1 MGKKEKKNKRSNEQQ
16 DKIET
21 NPKLAERQKEKKM
34 VKKIVWSIVTILITL
49 LVIFGV
55 ASYQYVTSSLEPLDA
70 TSSEENKIEV
80 PSGSSSADIS
90 RILEKNKVIKSAS
103 VFRFYIKLNNK
114 TDFQAGYYL
123 LSPSMTL
130 EEIIKSLQQGGS
142 PVAFDGTKILVQEG
156 LTIEQVAE
164 SVEKSTDYS
173 SSDFLNKAKNTK
185 FLIKLKETYPKLL
198 TSTLEAKET
207 KYALEGYLFPATYDF
222 SEKMS
227 LETVIEN
234 MVKKTDE
241 VMQDFYPI
249 IQEKKMT
256 VQQVITLASLI
267 EREGN
272 SYEDRTKIASVFFN
286 RIEGDMPL
294 QSDISVLYALN
305 KHKEIVTYKDLEIDS
320 PYNLYQNKGYGPG
333 PFNNP
338 SEDAIKAT
346 LNPADTNYIYFL
358 ADTKT
363 GKVYFSR
370 TYAEHQELVDEY
382 ITP

>member
-1 MGKKEKKNKRSNEQQ
+1 MKKKEKKTMQKNENQ
-16 DKIET
+16 DEIEK
-21 NPKLAERQKEKKM
+21 NAKLVERQKENKM
-34 VKKIVWSIVTILITL
+34 VKKIVWSIVIILFTL
-49 LVIFGV
+49 LVIFGI
-55 ASYQYVTSSLEPLDA
+55 ASYQYVTSSLEPLNL
-70 TSSEENKIEV
+70 TSKEEIQIEV

-90 RILEKNKVIKSAS
+90 QILEKNKVIKSAS
-103 VFRFYIKLNNK
+103 VFRFYIKLNNE

-123 LSPSMTL
+123 FSPSMTI
-130 EEIIKSLQQGGS
+130 EEIIQSLQSGGS

-164 SVEKSTDYS
+164 SVAKSTNYES
-173 SSDFLNKAKNTK
+173 TEFLEKIEDTK
-185 FLIKLKETYPKLL
+185 FLMQLKETYPELL
-198 TSTLEAKET
+198 TSALESTET
-207 KYALEGYLFPATYDF
+207 KYVLEGYLFPATYNF
-222 SEKMS
+222 SEDMS
-227 LETVIEN
+227 LEMVIES
-234 MVKKTDE
+234 MVNKTDE
-241 VMQDFYPI
+241 VMQDYYSA
-249 IQEKKMT
+249 IQDKEMT

-286 RIEGDMPL
+286 RIDAEMPL

-305 KHKEIVTYKDLEIDS
+305 KHKEIVTYKDLEVDS
-320 PYNLYQNKGYGPG
+320 PYNLYKNKGYGPG

-346 LNPADTNYIYFL
+346 LNPVDTNYLYFL
-358 ADTKT
+358 ADTST

-370 TYAEHQELVDEY
+370 TYAEHQELIDEY

>member
-1 MGKKEKKNKRSNEQQ
+1 MGKKEKRNNNKLN
-16 DKIET
+16 KIET

-34 VKKIVWSIVTILITL
+34 VKKIVWSIVTILFTL
-49 LVIFGV
+49 LVIFGI

-70 TSSEENKIEV
+70 TSSKEIQIEV

-90 RILEKNKVIKSAS
+90 RVLEKNKVIKSAS

-164 SVEKSTDYS
+164 SVAKSTDYS
-173 SSDFLNKAKNTK
+173 SSDFLKKAKNAK
-185 FLIKLKETYPKLL
+185 FLMKLKEAYPKLL
-198 TSTLEAKET
+198 TSTLEAKDT

-222 SEKMS
+222 SKEMT

-241 VMQDFYPI
+241 VMQDFYPT

-256 VQQVITLASLI
+256 VQQVLTLSSLI

-286 RIEGDMPL
+286 RIKADMPL

>member
-1 MGKKEKKNKRSNEQQ
+1 MGKNGKNAESNDEKQ
-16 DKIET
+16 DKTET
-21 NPKLAERQKEKKM
+21 HLKLVEREKEKKM
-34 VKKIVWSIVTILITL
+34 VKKIVWSIVTILVTL
-49 LVIFGV
+49 LVIFGIT
-55 ASYQYVTSSLEPLDA
+55 SYQYVTSSLKPLDE
-70 TSSEENKIEV
+70 TSNEEIQIEV

-103 VFRFYIKLNNK
+103 VFRFYIKLNNE
-114 TDFQAGYYL
+114 TNFQAGYYL
-123 LSPSMTL
+123 FSPSMTL
-130 EEIIKSLQQGGS
+130 EEIIQSLQEGGS

-164 SVEKSTDYS
+164 SVEKSTNYKA
-173 SSDFLNKAKNTK
+173 SDFIEKATDKK
-185 FLIKLKETYPKLL
+185 FLLKLKTTYPELL
-198 TSTLEAKET
+198 TSAIESKET
-207 KYALEGYLFPATYDF
+207 KYVLEGYLFPATYDF
-222 SEKMS
+222 SDDFS

-241 VMQDFYPI
+241 VMQKYYSTI
-249 IQEKKMT
+249 EEKKMT

-272 SYEDRTKIASVFFN
+272 SYEDRTKIASVFYN
-286 RIEGDMPL
+286 RLEAEMPL

-305 KHKEIVTYKDLEIDS
+305 KHKEIVTYKDLETDS

-338 SEDAIKAT
+338 SEDAIKST
-346 LNPADTNYIYFL
+346 LNPEDTNYIYFL
-358 ADTKT
+358 ADTTT

-370 TYAEHQELVDEY
+370 TYAEHQELVEQY

>member
-1 MGKKEKKNKRSNEQQ
+1 MGKKEKKNKRNN
-16 DKIET
+16 DKLNKIET

-34 VKKIVWSIVTILITL
+34 VKKIVWSIVTILFTL

-70 TSSEENKIEV
+70 TSSKEIQIEV

-90 RILEKNKVIKSAS
+90 RVLEKNKVIKSAS

-130 EEIIKSLQQGGS
+130 EEIIKSLQLGGS

-173 SSDFLNKAKNTK
+173 SSDFIEKAKNKK
-185 FLIKLKETYPKLL
+185 FLMKLKEAYPKLL
-198 TSTLEAKET
+198 TSTFEAKDT

-222 SEKMS
+222 SEEMP

-286 RIEGDMPL
+286 RIEADMPL

-305 KHKEIVTYKDLEIDS
+305 KHKEIVTYKDLETDS

-338 SEDAIKAT
+338 SEDAIKST

-370 TYAEHQELVDEY
+370 TYAEHQEVVDEY

>member
-1 MGKKEKKNKRSNEQQ
+1 MQKNENQDEIEKNA
-16 DKIET
+16 
-21 NPKLAERQKEKKM
+21 KLVERQKENKM
-34 VKKIVWSIVTILITL
+34 VKKIVWSIVIILFTL
-49 LVIFGV
+49 LVIFGI
-55 ASYQYVTSSLEPLDA
+55 ASYQYVTSSLEPLNL
-70 TSSEENKIEV
+70 TSKEEIQIEV

-90 RILEKNKVIKSAS
+90 QILEKNKVIKSAS
-103 VFRFYIKLNNK
+103 VFRFYIKLNNE

-123 LSPSMTL
+123 FSPSMTI
-130 EEIIKSLQQGGS
+130 EEIIQSLQSGGS

-164 SVEKSTDYS
+164 SVAKSTNYES
-173 SSDFLNKAKNTK
+173 TEFLEKIEDTK
-185 FLIKLKETYPKLL
+185 FLMQLKETYPELL
-198 TSTLEAKET
+198 TSALESTET
-207 KYALEGYLFPATYDF
+207 KYVLEGYLFPATYNF
-222 SEKMS
+222 SEDMS
-227 LETVIEN
+227 LEMVIES
-234 MVKKTDE
+234 MVNKTDE
-241 VMQDFYPI
+241 VMQDYYSA
-249 IQEKKMT
+249 IQDKEMT

-286 RIEGDMPL
+286 RIDAEMPL

-305 KHKEIVTYKDLEIDS
+305 KHKEIVTYKDLEVDS
-320 PYNLYQNKGYGPG
+320 PYNLYKNKGYGPG

-346 LNPADTNYIYFL
+346 LNPVDTNYLYFL
-358 ADTKT
+358 ADTST

-370 TYAEHQELVDEY
+370 TYAEHQELIDEY

>member
-1 MGKKEKKNKRSNEQQ
+1 MGKNGKNAESNDEKQ
-16 DKIET
+16 DKTET
-21 NPKLAERQKEKKM
+21 HLKLVEREKEKKM
-34 VKKIVWSIVTILITL
+34 VKKIVWSIVTILVTL
-49 LVIFGV
+49 LVIFGIT
-55 ASYQYVTSSLEPLDA
+55 SYQYVTSSLQPLDE
-70 TSSEENKIEV
+70 TSNEEIQIEV

-103 VFRFYIKLNNK
+103 VFRFYIKLNNE
-114 TDFQAGYYL
+114 TNFQAGYYL
-123 LSPSMTL
+123 FSPSMTL
-130 EEIIKSLQQGGS
+130 EEIIQSLQEGGS

-164 SVEKSTDYS
+164 SVEKSTNYKA
-173 SSDFLNKAKNTK
+173 SDFIEKATDKK
-185 FLIKLKETYPKLL
+185 FLSKLKTTYPELL
-198 TSTLEAKET
+198 TSAMESKET
-207 KYALEGYLFPATYDF
+207 KYVLEGYLFPATYDF
-222 SEKMS
+222 SDDFS

-241 VMQDFYPI
+241 VMQKYYSTI
-249 IQEKKMT
+249 EEKKMT

-272 SYEDRTKIASVFFN
+272 SYEDRTKIASVFYN
-286 RIEGDMPL
+286 RLEAEMPL

-305 KHKEIVTYKDLEIDS
+305 KHKEIVTYKDLETDS

-338 SEDAIKAT
+338 SEDAIKST
-346 LNPADTNYIYFL
+346 LNPEDTNYIYFL
-358 ADTKT
+358 ADTTT

-370 TYAEHQELVDEY
+370 TYAEHQELVEQY